1 MEFSNITTKW
11 SSSMDPTFYNINM
24 VEQTKTEK
32 AKAIMNMIIHLK
44 TQPATVETKKTIQS
58 LQQEMGE
65 LIQDGA

>member
-1 MEFSNITTKW
+1 
-11 SSSMDPTFYNINM
+11 MDPTFYNINM